1 MAEIAASNPFRVGLW
16 LVVAPNATP
25 GVECPACAQILQR
38 EKGRGVVVMMKTSSG
53 SSSVLLV
60 KK

>member
-1 MAEIAASNPFRVGLW
+1 MGLR

-38 EKGRGVVVMMKTSSG
+38 EKGRGVVMMMKSSSG
-53 SSSVLLV
+53 GNSTLLIIIIIIASIIKV
-60 KK
+60 HD

>member
-1 MAEIAASNPFRVGLW
+1 MGSR

-38 EKGRGVVVMMKTSSG
+38 EKGRGVVMMMKSSSG
-53 SSSVLLV
+53 SSVLANNNNNNRFHY
-60 KK
+60 

>member
-1 MAEIAASNPFRVGLW
+1 MGLR

-38 EKGRGVVVMMKTSSG
+38 EKGRGVVMMMKSSSG
-53 SSSVLLV
+53 SSVLANNNNRFHYCY
-60 KK
+60 

>member
-1 MAEIAASNPFRVGLW
+1 MGLR

-38 EKGRGVVVMMKTSSG
+38 EKGRGVVMMMKSSSG
-53 SSSVLLV
+53 SSVLANNNNNNRFHYCY
-60 KK
+60 